1 MANIGILWD
10 TIWNRHECLFLFN
23 QMMTSKKTPSLSWM
37 PPVSLSSPRPKQT
50 PSQIKASKVELEE
63 HYIPILGDIFL
74 SFKPILPSFLDL
86 LL

>member
-1 MANIGILWD
+1 MEQALMPVPFQSNDNL
-10 TIWNRHECLFLFN
+10 
-23 QMMTSKKTPSLSWM
+23 KKTPSLSWM
-37 PPVSLSSPRPKQT
+37 PPVSLSSPCSKQT

-74 SFKPILPSFLDL
+74 SLKPILPSFLDL